1 MLPKKRIQLGAGV
14 AMIGL
19 AACSGSGVTPSTNV
33 TTANVS
39 TNVLQFAAGT
49 ANIAGT
55 MGLNVVVTYRQASNG
70 YKPGDSGSLVN
81 SVSLTG
87 PFTLPS
93 QPGNADAYYST
104 IETGPATGE
113 VGGSTM
119 GSTPQTGSTT
129 PTTFGTSG
137 QASGLGLE
145 PYNYNNGSV
154 PDSVAPYTLPLYDPN
169 TADPNAFV
177 PWGGPPAFDPNHD
190 GEGVR
195 DVVTGTASWPWA
207 VPVGTLGVSEGID
220 VFQGITP
227 STTRPY
233 ALTVTVPGQTAGS
246 AAATQQ
252 ASFTLKSA
260 AMLPAITA
268 APTVTTGTDTTGNTT
283 LSVTLN
289 ALPTGTTEAYVQ
301 IVDLGPNP
309 TSATQTPGCNTAT
322 AMQPVYYTLFFNA
335 PGTKTITGLEGPRT
349 SNGATP
355 SICTATQN
363 TAYAG
368 STMPAD
374 TFTVQEIGFDYP
386 AYESSY
392 PNSLGNPAPT
402 ILGPNGQDDIT
413 ISPVAT
419 YMAATG
425 TTTWTLNLASSTRLL
440 RSATIIRR

>member
-19 AACSGSGVTPSTNV
+19 AACSGSGVTPSTHV

-49 ANIAGT
+49 ANIAGA

-81 SVSLTG
+81 SVSLSG
-87 PFTLPS
+87 PFTLS
-93 QPGNADAYYST
+93 SLQPGNADSYYST
-104 IETGPATGE
+104 IETGPAASE
-113 VGGSTM
+113 VHGSTM

-129 PTTFGTSG
+129 ATTFGTSG

-195 DVVTGTASWPWA
+195 DVVTGSATWPWA

-227 STTRPY
+227 STTSPY
-233 ALTVTVPGQTAGS
+233 TLTVTVPGQTAGS
-246 AAATQQ
+246 TAATQQ
-252 ASFTLKSA
+252 ASFTIKNPTMLGA
-260 AMLPAITA
+260 AT
-268 APTVTTGTDTTGNTT
+268 APTVTTSTDTTGNTT

-289 ALPTGTTEAYVQ
+289 ALPTGATEAYVQ

-309 TSATQTPGCNTAT
+309 TSATQAPGCNFAT

-335 PGTKTITGLEGPRT
+335 PGTKMITGLEGPR
-349 SNGATP
+349 SSKGPTP

-402 ILGPNGQDDIT
+402 ILGPNGQDDVT

-419 YMAATG
+419 YTAGTG
-425 TTTWTLNLASSTRLL
+425 TTWTMTASSTRLL